1 MSVTQFQCVC
11 LVLWHQCIS
20 HLHRNPHFSIYLV
33 LIWIE
38 PLAICGIF
46 QPDQNKTPQVVLL
59 PFPMPRWALWVMPKD
74 SALLL
79 RTFLWHC
86 HPCAGIHHLEHFHL
100 HPLNTHMYIY
110 LSMYLWRCFSCLF
123 LLPSH
128 LELFSPAFCKVESLC
143 ASPLGLSNIII
154 EIDST

>member
-20 HLHRNPHFSIYLV
+20 YLHRNPHFSIYLV

-59 PFPMPRWALWVMPKD
+59 PLPMPRWALWVMPKD

-100 HPLNTHMYIY
+100 HPLSTHMCVY
-110 LSMYLWRCFSCLF
+110 LFIHVFLEVLQLF
-123 LLPSH
+123 VPSAQS
-128 LELFSPAFCKVESLC
+128 F
-143 ASPLGLSNIII
+143 GIILS
-154 EIDST
+154 SFL